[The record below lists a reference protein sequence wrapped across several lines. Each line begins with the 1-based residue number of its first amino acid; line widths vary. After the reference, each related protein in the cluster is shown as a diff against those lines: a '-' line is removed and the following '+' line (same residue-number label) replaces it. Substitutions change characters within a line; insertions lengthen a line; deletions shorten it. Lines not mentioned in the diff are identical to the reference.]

1 MPELQASER
10 TRELEI
16 TQARLSKPM
25 TSNEEGYFSRPSRR
39 YDAPSQTT
47 EIQLQ
52 DCGHGNL
59 RVPPCTAGISKCFN

>member
-25 TSNEEGYFSRPSRR
+25 TSNG
-39 YDAPSQTT
+39 DILADLLAATAPSHSGNSTV
-47 EIQLQ
+47 E

-59 RVPPCTAGISKCFN
+59 QPPVEFQSVSAAWF